1 MRVTQSMLS
10 NNMLRNLNTN
20 YGKMSKLQDQL
31 NSGSKINRPSDDPVI
46 AVTGMDH
53 RTQLAKNEQYS
64 RNMNEVH
71 SWLDTTDEALDQVG
85 NALHRIQE
93 LVTQAANDTNTAD
106 ERAKITVE
114 LKQLQLQIRDFANTQ
129 VGGDYIF
136 SGTNTNSPL
145 FPADKANLS
154 GVAAMA
160 DPAANPGLGKDIK
173 MDVADGIQLKVNT
186 NGHTLFAGVD
196 DMVTNI
202 ANKLTTLDANGQ
214 TVGGDVIG
222 QDLTEIQTQL
232 GKVLAARAEVG
243 ANQNRAEL
251 TQQRLEVQNVSIQ
264 KQMSLNED
272 VDYAQAITEMTT
284 AESIHQAS
292 LSVGAKIIQQTL
304 VDFIR

>member
-31 NSGSKINRPSDDPVI
+31 NSGSKITRPSDDPVI
-46 AVTGMDH
+46 AVRGMDH

-64 RNMNEVH
+64 RNMNDVH

-93 LVTQAANDTNTAD
+93 LVTQAANDTNTTE
-106 ERAKITVE
+106 ERASITVE
-114 LKQLQLQIRDFANTQ
+114 LKQLQLQIRDIANSK
-129 VGGDYIF
+129 VGGDFIF

-145 FPADKANLS
+145 FPADKAN
-154 GVAAMA
+154 GTGTTAMA
-160 DPAANPGLGKDIK
+160 DPATTPGLTKDIQ

-186 NGHTLFAGVD
+186 NGHPLFAGIDEMLANV
-196 DMVTNI
+196 
-202 ANKLTTLDANGQ
+202 ANKLTTLDANGN

-222 QDLTEIQTQL
+222 AELSNVQSQL

-251 TQQRLEVQNVSIQ
+251 MQQRLEIQNVNIQ

-272 VDYAQAITEMTT
+272 VDYSKAITEMTT

>member
-1 MRVTQSMLS
+1 
-10 NNMLRNLNTN
+10 MLRNLNTN

-93 LVTQAANDTNTAD
+93 LVTQAANDTNTKD

-114 LKQLQLQIRDFANTQ
+114 LKQLQLQIRDLANTQ

-136 SGTNTNSPL
+136 SGTNTNAAL
-145 FPADKANLS
+145 FPPDKAS
-154 GVAAMA
+154 QVGEDAMIVLA
-160 DPAANPGLGKDIK
+160 DAPGLNSGITI
-173 MDVADGIQLKVNT
+173 DVADGIQLKVNT
-186 NGHTLFAGVD
+186 NGHALFASID
-196 DMVTNI
+196 DTISKI
-202 ANKLTTLDANGQ
+202 ANKLTVVKDTGEFA
-214 TVGGDVIG
+214 GGDEIG
-222 QDLTEIQTQL
+222 LDLDLIQAERE
-232 GKVLAARAEVG
+232 KVLSARANIG

-251 TQQRLEVQNVSIQ
+251 MQQRLDVQNVSIQ

-272 VDYAQAITEMTT
+272 VDYAEAITEMTT

-292 LSVGAKIIQQTL
+292 LSVGSKIIQQTL